1 MTPPTSR
8 PTCLLTT
15 ALLAAVPFSVHAVG
29 FRLPNQ
35 DPEAIARGNAFAAT
49 ADNPSAIYY
58 NPAGI
63 TQLEGNHLRAG
74 VYLLSTGVTYS
85 SPAGTAEADSD
96 FQPVPQLYYVCSP
109 AESQFSFGLGMYA
122 PYGLAMDWGENTPFK
137 TLAEQGQVL
146 YACFNPVVA
155 WQVHPTLSIAIGP
168 TINYSKA
175 EFERSIGLG
184 PGDRF
189 IFKGDGVAY
198 GFNAGIRWQPM
209 EQLAFG
215 VNYRSETEVEYEGRS
230 ALIPYAP
237 QTPTHGPLVYPQF
250 VVVGVSYRPTK
261 DWNFEFNVDW
271 TEWSKVNDIVF
282 NGTAFGNVALPLN
295 LKSSLMYEF
304 GITRQFGNGY
314 FGSIGYF
321 YSENSFPD
329 LNFNPIL
336 PDSNLH
342 LGSIGFGHRGERWE
356 WAAAYHFGYNP
367 ERIVSGSLPGL
378 ADGRYEIL
386 NHAFN
391 IAVTFKF

>member
-8 PTCLLTT
+8 PTCLLATT
-15 ALLAAVPFSVHAVG
+15 LLAAVPFSVHAVG

-122 PYGLAMDWGENTPFK
+122 PYGLAMDWGQNTPFS
-137 TLAEQGQVL
+137 TLAEKGQIL

-261 DWNFEFNVDW
+261 NWNFEFNVDW